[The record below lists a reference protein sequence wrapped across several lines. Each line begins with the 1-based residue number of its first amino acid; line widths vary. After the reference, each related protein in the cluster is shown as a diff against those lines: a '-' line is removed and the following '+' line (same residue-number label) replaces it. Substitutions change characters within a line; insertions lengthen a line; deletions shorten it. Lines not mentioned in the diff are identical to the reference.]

1 MPSVQRFLS
10 GKNNLVRSAA
20 LAASSVRPST
30 AIERIAAQ
38 RTGGGRVRLAG
49 AYTGHEGADLDVEI
63 VAAGG
68 IPRASVPQFVGVGN
82 GKLNVLAVDSAAP
95 LQALTLSLVDLG
107 IPTEHA
113 RLDARQ
119 ALWLA

>member
-10 GKNNLVRSAA
+10 GKNNLVRNAV

-63 VAAGG
+63 VAAGV
-68 IPRASVPQFVGVGN
+68 ASTSHLKRETGASGH
-82 GKLNVLAVDSAAP
+82 
-95 LQALTLSLVDLG
+95 ALTPIYSL
-107 IPTEHA
+107 P
-113 RLDARQ
+113 
-119 ALWLA
+119 ALKRTSRWAS